1 MTANPQNSKQPLI
14 VGTNHQSGGLSLRD
28 RLFVEDADV
37 PAFLKRLSVAGIPQA
52 VVVSTCDRVEVGTIC
67 GDIDGAADILA
78 GALCAHSGLSSDDV
92 APSLYRLTGDDAIRH
107 LFRVT
112 SSLDSVVV
120 GEPQVLGQVK
130 ACHRLARDAGMVS
143 APLEAMFQAAY
154 TTAKRVR
161 TETAI
166 GERPVSIAAVAAGL
180 ASDVHGDLK
189 DAHGLVLGVGD
200 MGEVIAGEL
209 IRAGLGTLSV
219 ADLGG
224 RSALKLAERMAAR
237 HVPEDA
243 LAGGMVDADIIVAA
257 VGGRGRSLTADMVR
271 AALKARRFRPQ
282 FIVDASLPSDVEAAV
297 DRLEDAFLYDL
308 ADLERLALEGRA
320 NRAFEAEGAVRIVEE
335 ELAAFLKRDR
345 ERSAQPALV
354 ALRKHAEAL
363 RDEALVEAGGDAA
376 RATHIF
382 LQRLLHT
389 PSERLREIAERGE
402 DIGSAE
408 RLIRELFNIPK
419 DGEPKL

>member
-1 MTANPQNSKQPLI
+1 
-14 VGTNHQSGGLSLRD
+14 
-28 RLFVEDADV
+28 
-37 PAFLKRLSVAGIPQA
+37 
-52 VVVSTCDRVEVGTIC
+52 
-67 GDIDGAADILA
+67 
-78 GALCAHSGLSSDDV
+78 
-92 APSLYRLTGDDAIRH
+92 
-107 LFRVT
+107 
-112 SSLDSVVV
+112 
-120 GEPQVLGQVK
+120 
-130 ACHRLARDAGMVS
+130 MVS

-180 ASDVHGDLK
+180 ARDVHGDLK

-376 RATHIF
+376 RATRIF